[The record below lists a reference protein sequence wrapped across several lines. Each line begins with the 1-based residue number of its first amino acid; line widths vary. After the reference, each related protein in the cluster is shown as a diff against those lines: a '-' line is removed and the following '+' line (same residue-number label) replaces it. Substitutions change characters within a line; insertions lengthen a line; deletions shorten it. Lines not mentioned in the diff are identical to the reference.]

1 MRWPL
6 AGRSLRWRLTLA
18 GAGAIVIA
26 ILGAALGLALLFE
39 RHVERVAAA
48 DLEARIHAI
57 AARVE
62 TGTDGRPVLR
72 PVEIDPLYTRPFS
85 GHYWQIELDGQRMRS
100 RSLWDHVLIWPEGA
114 ADQGPGDGQARRVD
128 LTGPMGEPLLA
139 REARF
144 AVGPAAV
151 QLRILVATDR
161 EDLEAARRGFLGDL
175 VPVLGVLGV
184 LLGIGSWVQLRMG
197 LGPLADLSAR
207 VAGLRDRAQARMGS
221 DLPTEVLPLA
231 QEIDL
236 LLDARAADLDRARH
250 RAADLAHGF
259 KTPLQAL
266 FGDADELRAMGA
278 ADMADSVERVAA
290 SMRAI
295 VDRELMRARIQSD
308 RLSARAEVGP
318 VVARVVEVLR
328 RTPAGKALDWQIEEA
343 PGGCVA
349 RIDGQDL
356 TEAMGAILENACRF
370 AQARVRVGCRR
381 LGGQV
386 EIAVRD
392 DGPGVAEA
400 DLALLAERG
409 KRLDEGGQGIG
420 LALVADIAA
429 AAQGEVSFR
438 NAGPGLEVV
447 LTLQAA

>member
-151 QLRILVATDR
+151 PLRILVATDR

-207 VAGLRDRAQARMGS
+207 VAGLRIGRRRGWAATCRPKFCRSRKKSICCWMHGPPIWIGRGIARRIWRMGS
-221 DLPTEVLPLA
+221 RPRFRRCLA
-231 QEIDL
+231 MRMSC
-236 LLDARAADLDRARH
+236 A
-250 RAADLAHGF
+250 
-259 KTPLQAL
+259 PWAL
-266 FGDADELRAMGA
+266 
-278 ADMADSVERVAA
+278 
-290 SMRAI
+290 
-295 VDRELMRARIQSD
+295 
-308 RLSARAEVGP
+308 
-318 VVARVVEVLR
+318 
-328 RTPAGKALDWQIEEA
+328 RTWPKVWSGWRPRCGRSWTA
-343 PGGCVA
+343 
-349 RIDGQDL
+349 
-356 TEAMGAILENACRF
+356 N
-370 AQARVRVGCRR
+370 
-381 LGGQV
+381 
-386 EIAVRD
+386 
-392 DGPGVAEA
+392 
-400 DLALLAERG
+400 
-409 KRLDEGGQGIG
+409 
-420 LALVADIAA
+420 
-429 AAQGEVSFR
+429 
-438 NAGPGLEVV
+438 
-447 LTLQAA
+447 